1 MENDANGINIEQSPK
16 NYLNSKSNSLMVKEE
31 FKNINE
37 EHILSLRKKRGNRQ
51 IEHLKKIKLI
61 PQNLNHEINL
71 NELIPLIQNEEL
83 FIKYNSN
90 ENETEKLNI
99 LLQMLISE
107 NINILKYGLIQLKKY
122 INNINDSNEFISKNL
137 LVQFNEKMFRFL
149 FTLLFKNNYI
159 NKEDY
164 YQIISLLC
172 FIISKLCYFNDFY
185 IGILFDYITDLLNL
199 AKNEQD
205 KQIKNSIYII
215 TQKVLLINKI
225 KDDELFN
232 QKIVQIY
239 NIFFNQIYN
248 ELFELNNEV
257 MNNKNILFIKDLFP
271 TLIKIIN
278 NIICINIQSPNNNFL
293 IDLKKLSNI
302 LSFLKKYLDISFME
316 TEILKSTLH
325 FLNII
330 LNYYKSYKNKYDKES
345 EIEFKNIIKDIKLD
359 KHIISY
365 INDNS
370 VNDYEFRYEI
380 IEIINNMILLNDND
394 FINNLIENNIS
405 EQISHL
411 QDFLLKYDNNNSNSN
426 SNNIIKFLYKSHIEL
441 IYNLI
446 STQSENAIQNIC
458 IEHSC
463 ISNLF
468 QFINNSSFLYNK
480 DNLKIIEIFDL
491 IIQSKAEYVHSLL
504 LTEGIY
510 ELYKNILNDNNNNKI
525 LLIILKDFSIMIERG
540 KSIKTSNGINYVS
553 NHFIKKGIF
562 DLINNIKS
570 RTDLNE
576 QITYLLDEIPK
587 LLEEKTI

>member
-1 MENDANGINIEQSPK
+1 M
-16 NYLNSKSNSLMVKEE
+16 
-31 FKNINE
+31 
-37 EHILSLRKKRGNRQ
+37 
-51 IEHLKKIKLI
+51 
-61 PQNLNHEINL
+61 
-71 NELIPLIQNEEL
+71 
-83 FIKYNSN
+83 
-90 ENETEKLNI
+90 
-99 LLQMLISE
+99 
-107 NINILKYGLIQLKKY
+107 
-122 INNINDSNEFISKNL
+122 
-137 LVQFNEKMFRFL
+137 
-149 FTLLFKNNYI
+149 
-159 NKEDY
+159 
-164 YQIISLLC
+164 
-172 FIISKLCYFNDFY
+172 
-185 IGILFDYITDLLNL
+185 
-199 AKNEQD
+199 
-205 KQIKNSIYII
+205 
-215 TQKVLLINKI
+215 
-225 KDDELFN
+225 
-232 QKIVQIY
+232 
-239 NIFFNQIYN
+239 
-248 ELFELNNEV
+248 
-257 MNNKNILFIKDLFP
+257 FIKDLFP

-278 NIICINIQSPNNNFL
+278 NIICINIQFPNNNFL

-411 QDFLLKYDNNNSNSN
+411 QDFLLKYDNNNSNNNSN

-480 DNLKIIEIFDL
+480 DNSKIIEIFDL
-491 IIQSKAEYVHSLL
+491 IIQSKTDFVHSLL

-510 ELYKNILNDNNNNKI
+510 ELYKNILNDNNDNKI